1 MGYGPSEESC
11 KDYLDRSGQFVQ
23 KNPSERVFIFY
34 KPVSY
39 RDGNQKPS
47 LQALF
52 TPKEV
57 ARLHPTIVSVT
68 LFFYRT
74 IYQSSQH
81 LLPSRRSCFLQQ
93 QTQKATCF
101 ACRTSVI
108 PRSSQQ
114 SGGGKKELQRR
125 YCTTLTRKLES
136 EQAKNSKRGQFQQVH

>member
-1 MGYGPSEESC
+1 MGCQRKAARIIGI
-11 KDYLDRSGQFVQ
+11 G
-23 KNPSERVFIFY
+23 RVNLSRKKILVNVSSFFY
-34 KPVSY
+34 KPVSF

-47 LQALF
+47 SASSFHTQGSSQTTSDNCVRYF
-52 TPKEV
+52 
-57 ARLHPTIVSVT
+57 I
-68 LFFYRT
+68 FYRT

-81 LLPSRRSCFLQQ
+81 LLPSQRSCFLQQ

-125 YCTTLTRKLES
+125 YWYNPDEEVGK
-136 EQAKNSKRGQFQQVH
+136 